1 MLSSTIKNMLNFIG
15 YIVYFFQL
23 TIECFK
29 NIFAKKISNAEM
41 VKNTFQSSND

>member
-15 YIVYFFQL
+15 YIYFFQL

-29 NIFAKKISNAEM
+29 NIFAEKISSTEM